1 MTRHN
6 LSGLTHLSMSS
17 RMTQARAFICW
28 HVHTHA
34 RPYAACFWHENLKS
48 AHSPDQRDAHALDCD
63 HVFHADCLQLWV
75 QQCAK
80 QTKIPTCPYCT
91 TLL

>member
-34 RPYAACFWHENLKS
+34 RPYAAWSWHENLKS
-48 AHSPDQRDAHALDCD
+48 ALSPDQRDAHALAFARPCG
-63 HVFHADCLQLWV
+63 A
-75 QQCAK
+75 
-80 QTKIPTCPYCT
+80 QTLSRLPRPRCSTKA
-91 TLL
+91 

>member
-34 RPYAACFWHENLKS
+34 RPYAAGFWHENLKS
-48 AHSPDQRDAHALDCD
+48 ALSSGQRDAQALDFARPCG
-63 HVFHADCLQLWV
+63 A
-75 QQCAK
+75 
-80 QTKIPTCPYCT
+80 QTLSRLPRPRFSTKA
-91 TLL
+91 